1 MTTMTEYHGYKIEF
15 FDEINSTNTYLVERA
30 KGGAPDKTVAIAN
43 HQTAGR
49 GRRGKSFFS
58 PENTGLYMSIIR
70 KFDCDVQTAML
81 ITPAAACAVADGLE
95 RICGRAMGIKW
106 VNDIYSGG
114 KKLCGILTETKFDFE
129 RDKLD
134 YAVIGI
140 GINLCKPKGGFPKEL
155 ENVATAVFSKYSED
169 KRIEVIQNVLDG
181 LDKYLPQIA
190 ARGFLDEY
198 RRRSVLIGRT
208 VNIIKGEES
217 HTAQVLGIDD
227 NAKLVVKDDSGVHA
241 LDSGEISIKLSS

>member
-1 MTTMTEYHGYKIEF
+1 MTEYHGYKIEF

-30 KGGAPDKTVAIAN
+30 KLGASDKTVAIAN
-43 HQTAGR
+43 RQTAGR

-70 KFDCDVQTAML
+70 RFDCDVKTAML
-81 ITPAAACAVADGLE
+81 ITPAVACAVADALE
-95 RICGRAMGIKW
+95 SVSGKKMGIKW

-114 KKLCGILTETKFDFE
+114 KKLCGILTETRFDFE

-140 GINLCKPKGGFPKEL
+140 GINLFEPKGGFPTEL
-155 ENVATAVFSKYSED
+155 ETVATAVFSECSED
-169 KRIEVIQNVLDG
+169 MRTAVIQAVLDN
-181 LDKYLPQIA
+181 LEKYLPQIA
-190 ARGFLDEY
+190 DKSFLEEY

-208 VNIIKGEES
+208 VNVIKGEDS
-217 HTAQVLGIDD
+217 YSAQVLGIDD
-227 NAKLVVKDDSGVHA
+227 SARLVVKAEDGA
-241 LDSGEISIKLSS
+241 QTLDSGEVSIRLSE

>member
-1 MTTMTEYHGYKIEF
+1 MTEYHGYKIEF

-30 KGGAPDKTVAIAN
+30 KAGAPDKLVAIAN
-43 HQTAGR
+43 RQTAGR

-70 KFDCDVQTAML
+70 KWDCGVKPAML
-81 ITPAAACAVADGLE
+81 ITPAVACAVAGALE
-95 RICGRAMGIKW
+95 RVSGKEMGIKW

-129 RDKLD
+129 RDTLD

-140 GINLCKPKGGFPKEL
+140 GINLCEPKDGFPAEL
-155 ENVATAVFSKYSED
+155 ESVATAVFHECSED
-169 KRIEVIQNVLDG
+169 MRTAVIQAVLDN
-181 LDKYLPQIA
+181 LDKYLPQITDK
-190 ARGFLDEY
+190 RFLEEY

-208 VNIIKGEES
+208 VNVVKGEDS
-217 HTAQVLGIDD
+217 YPAQVLGIDD
-227 NAKLVVKDDSGVHA
+227 NARLVVKTDDGVHT
-241 LDSGEISIKLSS
+241 LDSGEVSIRLSN